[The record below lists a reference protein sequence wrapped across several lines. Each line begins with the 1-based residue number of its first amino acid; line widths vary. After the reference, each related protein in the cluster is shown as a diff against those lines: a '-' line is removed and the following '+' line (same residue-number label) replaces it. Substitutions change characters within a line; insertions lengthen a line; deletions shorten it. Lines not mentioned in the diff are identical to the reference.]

1 MQGRANGMEIISQ
14 LAGVVM
20 ILGGFVLL
28 YRKKIH
34 LERAASNKDL
44 KGDAL
49 TAEIG
54 KIVSIKAGTPALGL
68 FVLGCL
74 LVMVPILSVKDPGIQ
89 DYKVDGIVMLQDP
102 SGKVIRD
109 TTDLD
114 VCTTYPPVYK
124 IGLGGKLPDAM
135 SVTRGE
141 HGFPT
146 LYFSGADV
154 VPRPIDLNDTSLVT
168 FDQTLHIIRIKAPV
182 ILTSY

>member
-1 MQGRANGMEIISQ
+1 MELISQ
-14 LAGVVM
+14 IAGILL
-20 ILGGFVLL
+20 ILGGLVLV

-34 LERAASNKDL
+34 LERATSNKHL

-54 KIVSIKAGTPALGL
+54 KIISIRAGTPALGL
-68 FVLGCL
+68 FVLGGF
-74 LVMVPILSVKDPGIQ
+74 LVIVPMFSGKTPTIQ
-89 DYKVDGIVMLQDP
+89 DYKVDGIVMVQDP
-102 SGKVIRD
+102 AGKAIRD

-135 SVTRGE
+135 RVSVGE

-146 LYFSGADV
+146 LYISGADV
-154 VPRPIDLNDTSLVT
+154 VPRPIDLNDTSLVS
-168 FDQTLHIIRIKAPV
+168 FDQRLHIIKIKTPIV
-182 ILTSY
+182 LTSY

>member
-1 MQGRANGMEIISQ
+1 MEIISQ
-14 LAGVVM
+14 LSGIVM
-20 ILGGFVLL
+20 ILGGMILL

-34 LERAASNKDL
+34 LERATSNKHM

-49 TAEIG
+49 AAEIG
-54 KIVSIKAGTPALGL
+54 KIISIKAGTPALGL
-68 FVLGCL
+68 FVMGCL
-74 LVMVPILSVKDPGIQ
+74 LVMLPIVTGKDLGIQ
-89 DYKVDGIVMLQDP
+89 DYKVDGLVMLQDP
-102 SGKVIRD
+102 SGKAIRD

-124 IGLGGKLPDAM
+124 VGLGGKLPDVM
-135 SVTRGE
+135 RVTRGE

-182 ILTSY
+182 VLTSY